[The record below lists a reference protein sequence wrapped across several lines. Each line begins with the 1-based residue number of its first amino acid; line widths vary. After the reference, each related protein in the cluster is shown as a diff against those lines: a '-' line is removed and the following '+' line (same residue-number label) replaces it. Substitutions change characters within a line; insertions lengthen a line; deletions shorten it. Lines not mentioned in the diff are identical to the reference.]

1 MYTLYSILKNIICIW
16 ATWLHRYSNKKMGT
30 DDFHLAT
37 KASMHCNVYLLYQA
51 TCLSLIFSIVF
62 IVTKLSCTIQFTFAE
77 NAIFNT
83 LPRGQINNLQKPYR
97 KPLKRNIQFILFSF
111 FPALLNSF
119 IFNKVW
125 IFWEGHKIWK
135 NLPLKIWRYSV
146 TSNFMWKIFS
156 NFMVF
161 SESPN
166 FN

>member
-37 KASMHCNVYLLYQA
+37 KASMHCNVYLLYQD

-97 KPLKRNIQFILFSF
+97 NLTESLWKGTYNSYYSLFFQHYLILLFSIKF
-111 FPALLNSF
+111 
-119 IFNKVW
+119 
-125 IFWEGHKIWK
+125 G
-135 NLPLKIWRYSV
+135 YSEKA
-146 TSNFMWKIFS
+146 TKFEKIFHLK
-156 NFMVF
+156 FDIT
-161 SESPN
+161 E
-166 FN
+166 